1 MTSIKLLKHH
11 FVPLIFTQ
19 ERYFHLKI
27 GIDEFY
33 DFFFRFTQISQRFKK
48 KLYLFLTKGGFQF
61 LFYGKSQ
68 SLKQI
73 VWNSVGYFYL
83 NLEEFDDLTIF
94 FDLFCK
100 KQYSLHLIQYLKIN
114 SNITIIQV
122 NIS

>member
-19 ERYFHLKI
+19 ERYFQLKI
-27 GIDEFY
+27 GEFY

-48 KLYLFLTKGGFQF
+48 KLHLFLTKGGFQF

-94 FDLFCK
+94 FDLFSK
-100 KQYSLHLIQYLKIN
+100 KQHSTLD
-114 SNITIIQV
+114 S
-122 NIS
+122 IS